1 MRAGCKQNNRQKGV
15 AAVEFAIVLPTIVLV
30 CASAVGLGTAWR
42 TNVRLQSIA
51 NDTARLCG
59 VRPAAEQGDC
69 VEALVNVDTVSG
81 NCINLNGNI
90 SSVNQQIA
98 GGVDGALVTVLT
110 SRVDIVCS
118 YSLFPA
124 ISAVPPITLSGEAIV
139 VVN

>member
-1 MRAGCKQNNRQKGV
+1 MRRRENNRQKGV
-15 AAVEFAIVLPTIVLV
+15 AAVEFAIVLPTIVLL

-42 TNVRLQSIA
+42 TNVRIQSIA

-59 VRPAAEQGDC
+59 VRPAAEQTAC

-90 SSVNQQIA
+90 AAVNEQLA
-98 GGVDGALVTVLT
+98 GGVDGELVTVLT
-110 SRVDIVCS
+110 TRVDVVCA
-118 YSLFPA
+118 YTLFPA
-124 ISAVPPITLSGEAIV
+124 LSAVPPIRLSGQAIV

>member
-1 MRAGCKQNNRQKGV
+1 MGRKECNRQKGV
-15 AAVEFAIVLPTIVLV
+15 AAVEFAIVLPTIILL

-59 VRPAAEQGDC
+59 VRPDADQPGC

-81 NCINLNGNI
+81 NCTNLNGNI
-90 SSVNQQIA
+90 ASINEQVA

-110 SRVDIVCS
+110 SRVEIVCD
-118 YSLFPA
+118 YLLFPA
-124 ISAVPPITLSGEAIV
+124 LSAVPPITLSGRATV